1 MEKYTG
7 KETNINAGTESNN
20 VGMWES
26 LHVLSPDCE
35 TTKLT
40 ENYVK
45 SICTK
50 LYKYKGGEYSKP
62 DFFDKNFQIIVE
74 DSPQIQASLTYK
86 QHTKDGRNILRVS
99 KGLMYNVQN
108 EAQLASVL
116 AHELGHFEV
125 YETKDKDK
133 NGVSVTG
140 HEHEMQA
147 DYRGFQSL
155 LQAGYNPDEAVNF
168 FEMIQESPQDVKQAF
183 ESANNEHGSTATRIA
198 NIKDYKSAAEVS
210 GVEFSQY
217 TGEAQFK
224 SFQEEFIKK
233 ASNDHYIGYLE
244 ERIRQEYNVSS
255 SRELSIKQRWDFCE
269 KIITEESEVLSTN
282 QRLGEFARIFNENI
296 PSLNKEE
303 ANEANRIA
311 QKIYAYEK
319 SIYSG
324 YSEPEGKLTSAC
336 IAKLPEK
343 DENGN
348 YYIEPYGRI
357 KSDIKYMQKI
367 ISNPTET
374 KQQLEWSASNVAHD
388 LENIQ
393 KDSHFAYPEFSIKDL
408 KVGDKAPWA
417 EISEAANVTNIR
429 EMENVLRALG
439 VEYDYFEHK
448 YGDSLGYPSGM
459 KDNIYIDA
467 KGIVKSTEPEEV
479 LKLRAESK
487 EKVANLSIDERK
499 RQMKLDFHDQLAMMA
514 QKELGSVEYTA
525 AKQQAAE
532 IYKESRTAFADLD
545 NTYDFLL
552 KDKFSYVISQADN
565 KRPSVQVFNE
575 DLQESPSQ
583 FYIYQGQNPKYAAAF
598 YPQYAEVVLETELEN
613 IRDVYHS
620 ERYPKVEKAMS
631 FVNDL
636 YNNMLDKDK
645 GMDTVSHEVIQ
656 KMAPTV
662 FKAYTAEFGDSPG
675 EQTAGYF
682 HRVITQTL
690 LNDHV
695 GADGNLPYVEEFRQ
709 KQGFNDA
716 HNTNE
721 LITNLEKMKPDEERI
736 IYAADKVGYSKL
748 LYDYEVM
755 RTINAGVEIDVNRT
769 LNAIPGAVSPDL
781 ADKIT
786 DYAIKKE
793 LFATKEGESVEQ
805 TYDRCKELYI
815 TMSAKEAF
823 TQKENMQR
831 KFEKKLLDMMQQ
843 LPPERQITEAYE
855 LLSTHADH
863 NKASQQIDN
872 SFFSEQTDKEKAQIT
887 AENLK
892 EIGGSILQYDGNKQI
907 AEKIYADSIIQ
918 KYGHDDKTPTYRQ
931 SMNNELDTMAAD
943 ISSTSRKRI
952 CQQVAK
958 GVMAQKELAYDI
970 KDIHDKD
977 VAGNTTKGEA
987 ARGYNLIETYMR
999 YHPEFAK
1006 KTMDFLLSDG
1016 NNTDCE
1022 KFSADLAH
1030 EYNRNR
1036 SSFPQEWKDKLDKK
1050 LKDNNIKGVDSQQL
1064 QKLQIPENSFVATVS
1079 KMHEEYMNASFED
1092 RAVIMHRMLDYYGK
1106 DTNTEQNMQKQIS
1119 YVSDKIFGTREEDR
1133 DLLKEVRAISTAVCH
1148 QEEQPTLLLG
1158 AVLAGREPG
1167 QADEKMNVGD
1177 GLAMFCEK
1185 KGTAWVK
1192 LAQTLSYVDS
1202 LPQDIRDSLGRLK
1215 DKANEPKQWEIY
1227 KDLEEAM
1234 PEAELARIKKVQKF
1248 IGGGTFNKTILI
1260 DVENAQT
1267 GKTET
1272 KVVQVMHDRAATK
1285 SEREFT
1291 KINAAI
1297 DELCAQD
1304 PKYEIL
1310 KSVAERSAKNAKIEV
1325 DINEGA
1331 KQYRNACENYG
1342 KIDSIELN
1350 GVTYVPKVATW
1361 ERYGESK
1368 FSNYKIM
1375 EMAPGKSIDSPDFT
1389 PQQRREMAL
1398 AYTMVEL
1405 TNLMGGKAW
1414 DIDRHSKQQNF
1425 HITKDENG
1433 KTVVEI
1439 GIFDTGA
1446 QRAAPTD
1453 KEKELL
1459 GKFLIAVVKEQQKG
1473 KDSNLSEFML
1483 AKIKKFEKAG
1493 KDVNYVSDVQRGLL
1507 AISDVMKHMNTPENP
1522 NGMAEGLKT
1531 CFTALKNNKL
1541 IDDKLYKTLI
1551 KETAKTMLTSPQF
1564 GKSVVDAL
1572 IHPSESKDQLKVNLS
1587 NDNTR
1592 AEQQIKASIQ
1602 ANKPT
1607 HETEKIELEKTR
1619 IRPKPLTPKE
1629 KVEKFLASKG
1639 FEIKTVDGKQ
1649 QKDYMLLTP
1658 DDAWLKTQ
1666 YNQDGRS
1673 IEGYFNHQAEAAEK
1687 KADIL
1692 MGMNN
1697 GYTAIYFAKENIY
1710 VVSPSY
1716 ELGYAMHYE
1725 PTCKN
1730 VGYGVMFSN
1739 GERFVNSDAKNQEWQ
1754 DIVKRVNEKE
1764 KLQEQAKSKETESS
1778 QTTAKPV
1785 LSSEEEK
1792 KNLLMELSGRTR
1804 ATPNYTIQS
1813 SEKNMILQNTQ
1824 QQAEQVQTTT
1834 QIKLEKVQT
1843 AISQPQTDLATEAQP
1858 KVSNMSKE
1866 EKGKF
1871 FYNLRMGVNTILA
1884 KAEQKITDIQSLFK
1898 TQTQTQTHTLQQT
1911 NIAQMKM
1918 AKDKGKSI

>member
-1 MEKYTG
+1 MEKYSG
-7 KETNINAGTESNN
+7 DENN
-20 VGMWES
+20 VDIDLWERWCI
-26 LHVLSPDCE
+26 LPKECN

-50 LYKYKGGEYSKP
+50 LYKSKGGEYSKP
-62 DFFDKNFQIIVE
+62 DFFDKNFQIIIA
-74 DSPQIQASLTYK
+74 DSPEIQAFLVYK
-86 QHTKDGRNILRVS
+86 EHTKDKRNILCVS
-99 KGLMYNVQN
+99 RGLINIVQN
-108 EAQLASVL
+108 EAQLASVI

-125 YETKDKDK
+125 YETRDKDK
-133 NGVSVTG
+133 NSVIVTG

-155 LQAGYNPDEAVNF
+155 LQAGYNPDEAVKF
-168 FEMIQESPQDVKQAF
+168 FEMIQESPQTVKQAF
-183 ESANNEHGSTATRIA
+183 EAANNEHGSTATRIA

-210 GVEFSQY
+210 GVEFSEY
-217 TGEAQFK
+217 TGEVQFK
-224 SFQEEFIKK
+224 SFQEEFIKQ
-233 ASNDHYIGYLE
+233 AQNDHYIGYLE

-255 SRELSIKQRWDFCE
+255 SHELSIKQRWNFCE
-269 KIITEESEVLSTN
+269 KIITEEPKVLSTN
-282 QRLGEFARIFNENI
+282 RRLDEFALIFNENI
-296 PSLNKEE
+296 PSLSKEE
-303 ANEANRIA
+303 ANEANRIV

-319 SIYSG
+319 IYG
-324 YSEPEGKLTSAC
+324 RYGERDGDFTSDC

-357 KSDIKYMQKI
+357 KSDIEYMQKI
-367 ISNPTET
+367 ISNPAET
-374 KQQLEWSASNVAHD
+374 KQQLEWSAGNVADD
-388 LENIQ
+388 LRNIH

-408 KVGDKAPWA
+408 NVGDKAPWA

-429 EMENVLRALG
+429 GMESALRALG

-467 KGIVKSTEPEEV
+467 KGIVKSIDPEEV
-479 LKLRAESK
+479 TKLRAESK
-487 EKVANLSIDERK
+487 EKVANLSIEERK
-499 RQMKLDFHDQLAMMA
+499 RQMKLDFHDQLAIMA
-514 QKELGSVEYTA
+514 QKEPGSVEYIA

-532 IYKESRTAFADLD
+532 KYKESRTAFADLD

-552 KDKFSYVISQADN
+552 KDKSSYMISQADN

-575 DLQESPSQ
+575 DLQKSPSQ
-583 FYIYQGQNPKYAAAF
+583 YYRVWQGENPKYAVAF
-598 YPQYAEVVLETELEN
+598 YPQYVEVVLETELEN
-613 IRDVYHS
+613 IKDVYHS

-636 YNNMLDKDK
+636 YDNMLDKDK
-645 GMDTVSHEVIQ
+645 GMDAVSHEVIR
-656 KMAPTV
+656 KMAPSV
-662 FKAYTAEFGDSPG
+662 FKAYTDEFGDYPG
-675 EQTAGYF
+675 KQTADYF
-682 HRVITQTL
+682 HRVIAQTL

-716 HNTNE
+716 HNTDE
-721 LITNLEKMKPDEERI
+721 LITNLEKMRPNETKI
-736 IYAADKVGYSKL
+736 IYAAEEVGYSKL

-786 DYAIKKE
+786 DYAIKKD
-793 LFATKEGESVEQ
+793 LFAAKEGESAEQ
-805 TYDRCKELYI
+805 TYHRCKELYI

-831 KFEKKLLDMMQQ
+831 QFETKLLNMIQQ
-843 LPPERQITEAYE
+843 LPPERSVAEAYD
-855 LLSTHADH
+855 LLSTHVDH
-863 NKASQQIDN
+863 NKTSQQIDN
-872 SFFSEQTDKEKAQIT
+872 SFSEQTDKEKAQIT

-918 KYGHDDKTPTYRQ
+918 KYGPDDKTQGYREN
-931 SMNNELDTMAAD
+931 MNAELNAMAAD
-943 ISSTSRKRI
+943 LSTGSRKRI

-958 GVMAQKELAYDI
+958 GVMAQKELAFDI

-977 VAGNTTKGEA
+977 VVGNTTKGEA
-987 ARGYNLIETYMR
+987 VRGYNLTETYMR

-1022 KFSADLAH
+1022 KFSADLVH

-1036 SSFPQEWKDKLDKK
+1036 YSFPVEWKKKLDDK
-1050 LKDNNIKGVDSQQL
+1050 LKDNNIKGVDSSEL

-1079 KMHEEYMNASFED
+1079 KMHEEYVNASFED

-1106 DTNTEQNMQKQIS
+1106 DTNAEQSMQKQIS
-1119 YVSDKIFGTREEDR
+1119 YVSDKIFGTREEDK

-1234 PEAELARIKKVQKF
+1234 PESELARIKKVQKF

-1304 PKYEIL
+1304 SKYEIL
-1310 KSVAERSAKNAKIEV
+1310 KSVAERSAKNARIEV

-1331 KQYRNACENYG
+1331 QQYHNACENYG
-1342 KIDSIELN
+1342 GIDNIELN
-1350 GVTYVPKVATW
+1350 GVSYVPKVATW

-1375 EMAPGKSIDSPDFT
+1375 EMAPGKSIDSPDFSSE
-1389 PQQRREMAL
+1389 QRRDMAL
-1398 AYTMVEL
+1398 AYTVIEMI
-1405 TNLMGGKAW
+1405 NLMGGKAW

-1425 HITKDENG
+1425 NITKDKDG
-1433 KTVVEI
+1433 KTTVEI

-1446 QRAAPTD
+1446 QRPAPT
-1453 KEKELL
+1453 KQEKELL
-1459 GKFLIAVVKEQQKG
+1459 GKFLIAVVREQSIG
-1473 KDSNLSEFML
+1473 KDNNLSEFMM
-1483 AKIKKFEKAG
+1483 AEIKKFEKSG
-1493 KDVNYVSDVQRGLL
+1493 KDINYISDVQRGLL
-1507 AISDVMKHMNTPENP
+1507 AISDVMKYMNTPENS
-1522 NGMAEGLKT
+1522 NGMVNGLKT
-1531 CFTALKNNKL
+1531 CFVTLLKNKL
-1541 IDDKLYKTLI
+1541 IDKELYNSLMI
-1551 KETAKTMLTSPQF
+1551 ETVKSSIIHPQF
-1564 GKSVVDAL
+1564 GNSILKSVRTSGNN
-1572 IHPSESKDQLKVNLS
+1572 IPKIIVNLS
-1587 NDNTR
+1587 NNNDKVR
-1592 AEQQIKASIQ
+1592 QQIETSVEV
-1602 ANKPT
+1602 NKPEQ
-1607 HETEKIELEKTR
+1607 ETKAIELEKTR
-1619 IRPKPLTPKE
+1619 IRQKPLTPEEQVRKT
-1629 KVEKFLASKG
+1629 LADMG
-1639 FEIKTVDGKQ
+1639 VDKNS
-1649 QKDYMLLTP
+1649 YMLF
-1658 DDAWLKTQ
+1658 TQ
-1666 YNQDGRS
+1666 HNSRQETQDRS
-1673 IEGYFNHQAEAAEK
+1673 IGCYLNRKAEAEK
-1687 KADIL
+1687 YGADIL
-1692 MGMNN
+1692 MGTNN
-1697 GYTAIYFAKENIY
+1697 GYSALYFAKENIY

-1716 ELGYAMHYE
+1716 DLANAMHHKHQ
-1725 PTCKN
+1725 CKD
-1730 VGYGVMFSN
+1730 VGYGVMLSN
-1739 GERFVNSDAKNQEWQ
+1739 GERFKDDYLNEQWQNIVSYVRKKQQNQVSKAPDAAKISALRGLSPSSTTHPSPSSSSIEE
-1754 DIVKRVNEKE
+1754 VKSPLSN
-1764 KLQEQAKSKETESS
+1764 LSS
-1778 QTTAKPV
+1778 QPSIQDSVNNA
-1785 LSSEEEK
+1785 SSSPANK
-1792 KNLLMELSGRTR
+1792 DKINR
-1804 ATPNYTIQS
+1804 
-1813 SEKNMILQNTQ
+1813 
-1824 QQAEQVQTTT
+1824 
-1834 QIKLEKVQT
+1834 
-1843 AISQPQTDLATEAQP
+1843 
-1858 KVSNMSKE
+1858 
-1866 EKGKF
+1866 
-1871 FYNLRMGVNTILA
+1871 LRGINVDSH
-1884 KAEQKITDIQSLFK
+1884 EQKP
-1898 TQTQTQTHTLQQT
+1898 
-1911 NIAQMKM
+1911 NINNPMQHSVISS
-1918 AKDKGKSI
+1918 KGIER